1 MKNVLLIATGGTI
14 ASKKT
19 DSGLIPSLTSEEIL
33 ASLPEIEQ
41 ICNIDT
47 IQLMNLD
54 STNINE
60 THWLKIAKSV
70 EENYEK
76 YDGFVICHGT
86 DTLAYTASALSYLI
100 QNSQKPIVITGS
112 QKPIDLEITD
122 AKTNLIDSLL
132 FASHEN
138 SSGVNIVFGGKVIP
152 GTRGKKVKTKSYNA
166 FRSINFPYIAN
177 IKDGKIIYYIEG
189 KKEESKKPTF
199 YNSMNSSVFVLKL
212 IPGLK
217 AEILDL
223 LFQKY
228 DAIIIEAFGV
238 GGLPTLNDNEFLNIV
253 KKWTD
258 KGKIVVMTTQVL
270 YEGSDIGVYEV
281 GYKIKEQC
289 NVIESYDMTLES
301 TVTKLMWLLSI
312 TKDSKKIKE
321 MYYKKINYDILFY

>member
-1 MKNVLLIATGGTI
+1 MKNILLIATGGTI

-19 DSGLIPSLTSEEIL
+19 DNGLIPSLTSEEIL
-33 ASLPEIEQ
+33 ASLPEIEK

-60 THWLKIAKSV
+60 THWLKIAKV
-70 EENYEK
+70 IEENYER

-100 QNSQKPIVITGS
+100 QDSQKPIIITGS
-112 QKPIDLEITD
+112 QKPIDLEVTD
-122 AKTNLIDSLL
+122 AKTNLLDSLL
-132 FASHEN
+132 FASYEH
-138 SSGVNIVFGGKVIP
+138 SCGVNIVFGGKVIP

-166 FRSINFPYIAN
+166 FRSINFPYIAT

-189 KKEESKKPTF
+189 KKEESKKPKF
-199 YNSMNSSVFVLKL
+199 YNSMNGSVFVLKM

-217 AEILDL
+217 ADILDY
-223 LFQKY
+223 LFTKY

-238 GGLPTLNDNEFLNIV
+238 GGLPTLNDNEFLNVV

-312 TKDSKKIKE
+312 AKDSNEIKE
-321 MYYKKINYDILFY
+321 MYYKKINYDILFS